1 MKKYVKFIVL
11 FFIVL
16 VLTGC
21 GVKWEDIY
29 DKNKN
34 VFDKGFSCKYVNAN
48 DSIYDIK
55 NINFI
60 ADANG
65 FYSSF
70 NNGSREIIISK
81 DKKFVNTTYVNGSMI
96 AYDQFEII
104 DYLNDYKGMGCPNSI
119 YIVVDNTNVAFKYK
133 CTNSNGCPF
142 RYDLEKLDNGTSPE
156 VDGTHDNEG
165 NKCIYPAA
173 LSCKNYEIDLKNN
186 DNLKKVYIQL
196 GIVNIDEIEKKYM
209 SVSDNI
215 NFEGEYHSVDTY
227 GSISTIL
234 NQNNFYLLSEN
245 YDKIFLNDGKYKT
258 NISLKYNSDGNS
270 TQYEIIPEK
279 LSNSTDGFYEGSEE
293 SNNSEDVEIPK
304 PNIEGISLCDE
315 NGIQQSFQVIGYLL
329 FVVKILVPLLLIIL
343 GTIDFSKAI
352 ITSDDKAI
360 KEASS
365 KLIKRVIIG
374 VVIFLIPTILNFAF
388 SLVDGAKETS
398 SGFTKCTDCLFNPN
412 DKTKCSPK
420 KIGE

>member
-21 GVKWEDIY
+21 GVKWDDFYKENSAIL
-29 DKNKN
+29 
-34 VFDKGFSCKYVNAN
+34 DKGVFCDYSSGENGGVYGI
-48 DSIYDIK
+48 DSIK
-55 NINFI
+55 FS
-60 ADANG
+60 ADKNG
-65 FYSSF
+65 FYTGL
-70 NNGSREIIISK
+70 NGGSPQTILSK
-81 DKKFVNTTYVNGSMI
+81 DNFTNYVILDGN
-96 AYDQFEII
+96 YVYFNDFEFEEYIK
-104 DYLNDYKGMGCPNSI
+104 DYKTLKTCPKSI
-119 YIVVDNTNVAFKYK
+119 YITDSVGTMYFKYK
-133 CTNSNGCPF
+133 CVDALTCLF
-142 RYDLEKLDNGTSPE
+142 RYDLKNGSDILPDDKPINTCKMQAAESCSKVYKKVVGKDTFYIELGKIKNSSVIENYFMVADNENFNGESHAIGSSDLFATYKSNNFWLYSKDYGVLGLNEGKYLFDIALQMDNLYDVNMKNYTILDKLDKDHKEDDVISGGASAE
-156 VDGTHDNEG
+156 
-165 NKCIYPAA
+165 K
-173 LSCKNYEIDLKNN
+173 
-186 DNLKKVYIQL
+186 
-196 GIVNIDEIEKKYM
+196 DE
-209 SVSDNI
+209 S
-215 NFEGEYHSVDTY
+215 
-227 GSISTIL
+227 L
-234 NQNNFYLLSEN
+234 N
-245 YDKIFLNDGKYKT
+245 
-258 NISLKYNSDGNS
+258 
-270 TQYEIIPEK
+270 
-279 LSNSTDGFYEGSEE
+279 
-293 SNNSEDVEIPK
+293 EIPK